1 MGTPGPGGPAQALLT
16 PGPRSDYAYLREHFR
31 EKHFLC
37 EEGRCSTEQFTHAF
51 RTEID
56 LKAHRTACHSRS
68 RAEARQNR
76 QIDLQFS
83 YAPRHSRRNE
93 GERSPHCLRSL
104 QGSDAGP
111 TQPLSVSGD
120 DGHGH
125 EHVGVGAL
133 HATWLP
139 EGLSSAVRG
148 SLGLFFGSGGLLSA
162 CCVGVP
168 HGTAGP
174 GGPGPSPSPVP
185 A

>member
-1 MGTPGPGGPAQALLT
+1 MTRT
-16 PGPRSDYAYLREHFR
+16 GPRTITGERGAGRQSRRGRAAGRGAGSCSHPRPSDPPPPTASDYAYLREHFR

-93 GERSPHCLRSL
+93 GEHGL
-104 QGSDAGP
+104 
-111 TQPLSVSGD
+111 LSA
-120 DGHGH
+120 
-125 EHVGVGAL
+125 E
-133 HATWLP
+133 
-139 EGLSSAVRG
+139 R
-148 SLGLFFGSGGLLSA
+148 GSGGLQSSD
-162 CCVGVP
+162 P
-168 HGTAGP
+168 GP
-174 GGPGPSPSPVP
+174 GLSPQAS
-185 A
+185 ADRGRAC

>member
-1 MGTPGPGGPAQALLT
+1 MGRAGRASWGRWVRGRGLVLVPTPSPIPT
-16 PGPRSDYAYLREHFR
+16 SDYAYLREHFR

-93 GERSPHCLRSL
+93 GE
-104 QGSDAGP
+104 QGAPSW
-111 TQPLSVSGD
+111 
-120 DGHGH
+120 H
-125 EHVGVGAL
+125 
-133 HATWLP
+133 
-139 EGLSSAVRG
+139 RG
-148 SLGLFFGSGGLLSA
+148 SAASPGLRHS
-162 CCVGVP
+162 
-168 HGTAGP
+168 
-174 GGPGPSPSPVP
+174 SPRSY
-185 A
+185 

>member
-1 MGTPGPGGPAQALLT
+1 MGTPGPGGLAQALLT

-83 YAPRHSRRNE
+83 YTPRHSRRSE
-93 GERSPHCLRSL
+93 GERGPHCLRSL
-104 QGSDAGP
+104 QGSDPGP
-111 TQPLSVSGD
+111 MQPLSVSGD
-120 DGHGH
+120 DGQGC
-125 EHVGVGAL
+125 EHVGVGAWEL
-133 HATWLP
+133 LTPPGSQRASALLCGGRWA
-139 EGLSSAVRG
+139 SSLGQEDYRAPAVWG
-148 SLGLFFGSGGLLSA
+148 SLLG
-162 CCVGVP
+162 
-168 HGTAGP
+168 
-174 GGPGPSPSPVP
+174 
-185 A
+185 

>member
-1 MGTPGPGGPAQALLT
+1 MGTPGPGGPAQALLM

-83 YAPRHSRRNE
+83 YAPRHSRRSE
-93 GERSPHCLRSL
+93 GERVPAICAPCRP
-104 QGSDAGP
+104 Q
-111 TQPLSVSGD
+111 TQALTRPLSVSRD
-120 DGHGH
+120 EGHSC
-125 EHVGVGAL
+125 EHVRTGAL
-133 HATWLP
+133 YAAWLP
-139 EGLSSAVRG
+139 EGLGSAVRG
-148 SLGLFFGSGGLLSA
+148 SLGLFSGSGGLLSA

-168 HGTAGP
+168 PGTVGP
-174 GGPGPSPSPVP
+174 GRPGPSLIPVP